1 MWTKQFSCWGAQWT
15 RLVRCV
21 LNKTSLWVLF
31 SILFSS
37 KSCVWCLECILQVFC
52 KCDLFLF
59 LKGLIFASTICFCS
73 SNVFE
78 PKLCCTLILF
88 TISSLSSY
96 AFNVFQYNERTH
108 PHPPGTAPQ
117 QTPPNWVAGNTSF
130 AAATVC
136 NPLSHAAIAR
146 YPKIQNRPSIRKSK
160 ISDRKNPISKKVF
173 FLLHF
178 WGPLKNRFFAKIILK
193 TWKKF
198 KTWKKY

>member
-1 MWTKQFSCWGAQWT
+1 M
-15 RLVRCV
+15 
-21 LNKTSLWVLF
+21 NKTSLWVLF

-78 PKLCCTLILF
+78 PKLCCTYCSLYLHSLLTHLMF
-88 TISSLSSY
+88 SSTTN
-96 AFNVFQYNERTH
+96 A
-108 PHPPGTAPQ
+108 PPPTPRDRPPT
-117 QTPPNWVAGNTSF
+117 TPPNRVAGNTSF

-146 YPKIQNRPSIRKSK
+146 YPKIQNRPSIRKSE
-160 ISDRKNPISKKVF
+160 ISDRKNPISKK
-173 FLLHF
+173 
-178 WGPLKNRFFAKIILK
+178 
-193 TWKKF
+193 
-198 KTWKKY
+198 